1 MPRPSCGMRESSHGG
16 YGRRPGRSSRLLGCD
31 LALREREQLGVQRGE
46 PTGRERSAVGA
57 QEVLQHE
64 LLARGVDEVVAA
76 RLLVRLQARNQ
87 LEPLVD
93 RRDESAVVV
102 GDLLAQL
109 ADERVL
115 RGVGHQL
122 SVAKPP
128 TLARAMAI
136 YNGSPE
142 LLIVMGSGAT
152 LEQTEHVVA
161 RLEEAGAQARV
172 SEGREATVIG
182 AIGERERLAALPI
195 EGYPGVEQV
204 LPILKPYKLVARELN
219 PDPTVITISG
229 RRIGDAYFGLVAGP
243 CTVEYREQTLE
254 TARAV
259 AAAGATMLRGGA
271 FKPRTS
277 PYTFQGLGLDA
288 LEVLREARE
297 ETGLPIVTEL
307 MDPRHVEEV
316 VEAADA
322 IQIGARNMQ
331 NFLLLAE
338 VGRADKPVLLKRG
351 PSASVEELL
360 MAAEYVAK
368 EGNDRIILCERGIK
382 TFETSTRYTL
392 DLGSVAVLKRETHL
406 PVVVDPSH
414 ASGRADLVLPLARA
428 AAAVGA
434 DGILVEVHPRP
445 DEALCDGAQQ
455 LRSDEFSEFASEVG
469 AIVALLGKQFG

>member
-1 MPRPSCGMRESSHGG
+1 MRPGWTELHSSRNDERT
-16 YGRRPGRSSRLLGCD
+16 GRRATFRQAPRL
-31 LALREREQLGVQRGE
+31 AI
-46 PTGRERSAVGA
+46 
-57 QEVLQHE
+57 
-64 LLARGVDEVVAA
+64 
-76 RLLVRLQARNQ
+76 
-87 LEPLVD
+87 
-93 RRDESAVVV
+93 VVV
-102 GDLLAQL
+102 
-109 ADERVL
+109 V
-115 RGVGHQL
+115 
-122 SVAKPP
+122 
-128 TLARAMAI
+128 

-172 SEGREATVIG
+172 STGREATVIG

-195 EGYPGVEQV
+195 EGYPGVDQV
-204 LPILKPYKLVARELN
+204 LPILKPYKLVSRELS
-219 PDPTVITISG
+219 PDPTVITVSG
-229 RRIGDAYFGLVAGP
+229 RKIGDGYFGLVAGP

-277 PYTFQGLGLDA
+277 PYTFQGLGLEA
-288 LEVLREARE
+288 LDILREARE

-331 NFLLLAE
+331 NFLLLSE

-392 DLGSVAVLKRETHL
+392 DLGSVAVLKEETHL
-406 PVVVDPSH
+406 PVIVDPSH
-414 ASGRADLVLPLARA
+414 AAGRRALVLPLARA

-434 DGILVEVHPRP
+434 DGIIVEAHPRP
-445 DEALCDGAQQ
+445 EEALCDGPQQ
-455 LRSDEFSEFASEVG
+455 IPVDEFGEFAREVKE
-469 AIVALLGKQFG
+469 IVALMGKQVG